1 MDTQEHRKLLQELHD
16 EINNIRTVDEKDGE
30 LLRGLE
36 GDIRALL
43 LRSEEDPVELQP
55 SFVQNLEGSL
65 THFEVT
71 NPGLTTLISKLLESL
86 SSAGI

>member
-1 MDTQEHRKLLQELHD
+1 MDNEEHRKLLEQLHD
-16 EINNIRTVDEKDGE
+16 EINKTQTVDQKDVE
-30 LLRGLE
+30 LLRDLE

-43 LRSEEDPVELQP
+43 ERARENPVEYHP
-55 SFVQNLEGSL
+55 SFIQRLEGAL

-71 NPGLTTLISKLLESL
+71 NPELTSLISRLLDSL